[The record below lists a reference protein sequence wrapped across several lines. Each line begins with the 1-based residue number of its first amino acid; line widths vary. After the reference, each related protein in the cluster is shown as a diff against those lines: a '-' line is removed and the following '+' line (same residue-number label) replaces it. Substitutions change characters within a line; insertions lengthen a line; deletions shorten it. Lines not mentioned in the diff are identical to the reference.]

1 MANGEKESKLK
12 PLSDADREALRK
24 SRKQID
30 HSRTRIDKLK
40 SDGTELVTSVG
51 VAADARETG
60 RRLKDDESKTGR

>member
-1 MANGEKESKLK
+1 MKPK
-12 PLSDADREALRK
+12 PLSEADREALRK

-30 HSRTRIDKLK
+30 LSRQRIDKLK

-60 RRLKDDESKTGR
+60 RRLEDDDGKKAR